1 MFYAGLEK
9 IAEILFSC
17 QLHPFAD
24 IEKLPP
30 PPCIIAA
37 NHVSPYDPIILV
49 LQLYPWL
56 KKYNK
61 KIMFL
66 TNRKILT
73 LFGPFYKFFGMFP
86 NTREGLKRAIGYLRD
101 GLPVGIFPNRD
112 RDKHFMRMFHL
123 GPAYLSREANVDIIP
138 IAIKTKEEVWP
149 SWNITKALKNLFYK
163 KYLILGNPI
172 NANNYRTL
180 RDATKALT
188 IQIAQL
194 IGKKLRF

>member
-9 IAEILFSC
+9 VARLIFSF
-17 QLHPFAD
+17 QLCNFNELD
-24 IEKLPP
+24 KIPP

-73 LFGPFYKFFGMFP
+73 LFGPFYRFFGMFP
-86 NTREGLKRAIGYLRD
+86 NTKEGLKKAIGYLKN

-112 RDKHFMRMFHL
+112 RDKYSIRMFHL
-123 GPAYLSREANVDIIP
+123 GP
-138 IAIKTKEEVWP
+138 
-149 SWNITKALKNLFYK
+149 
-163 KYLILGNPI
+163 
-172 NANNYRTL
+172 
-180 RDATKALT
+180 
-188 IQIAQL
+188 
-194 IGKKLRF
+194 